1 MFCLVPTSS
10 VRDFWFVLRN
20 FDCLVQR
27 SESFAVL
34 LQFDQSCAIDTRVS
48 NVSSRISNLR
58 HGPCLDYVLL
68 RCGNVSEE
76 ECRDSLLANCP
87 GGEQV
92 VTSLP
97 SESFDLFAGGSCHRR
112 VVIYFH

>member
-20 FDCLVQR
+20 FDCLVER

-68 RCGNVSEE
+68 RCGNVSQK
-76 ECRDSLLANCP
+76 ECRDPLLANCP

-97 SESFDLFAGGSCHRR
+97 CDSFDLCPGCAFHRSF
-112 VVIYFH
+112 VND